1 MKMLGSEQ
9 TDLFCYS
16 SPHPDGMRHHFSP
29 VTAFGLIP
37 CLGKGRPAASP
48 GSGQGLAGWG
58 CGLSDPSS
66 LLALRQSTSKEEQGC
81 RTSSS
86 RVRTQHHEFHPPTP
100 CLVPGTATTS
110 TLFLEHQSPASTSAC
125 PPHPLQR
132 WGDGLLSLVGIH
144 GRGRQE
150 RSGSGTG
157 TGSSTGTGSRLKPGS
172 ILVAARPLPPRLM
185 SCFSNFEAE
194 SHGSF

>member
-1 MKMLGSEQ
+1 MLGSEQ

-16 SPHPDGMRHHFSP
+16 PPHPDGMRHHFSP
-29 VTAFGLIP
+29 VTAFWLLP
-37 CLGKGRPAASP
+37 CLGKGGPAASP

-66 LLALRQSTSKEEQGC
+66 RLALGQSPSREEQGC

-86 RVRTQHHEFHPPTP
+86 RTRTQHHEFHPPTP
-100 CLVPGTATTS
+100 CLVSGTATS
-110 TLFLEHQSPASTSAC
+110 TLFLEHQIPASTSAW
-125 PPHPLQR
+125 PPRPLHA
-132 WGDGLLSLVGIH
+132 WGDGLLSLGGIH
-144 GRGRQE
+144 GRGRQG
-150 RSGSGTG
+150 RS
-157 TGSSTGTGSRLKPGS
+157 GSSTGTGSAGSRLKPGS
-172 ILVAARPLPPRLM
+172 ILVAAQPLPPRLM